1 MLTYAVEPLFLVVA
15 DRGPSADSFDR
26 HGASPQGIMIRVEDG
41 FDQDAVIVA
50 VPGDAVEELEREGL
64 ASSLPSLR
72 GTVLDAVVMVGMD
85 AAVLVTLLQTP
96 DSVRAFAAWIRG
108 RCARSGV
115 SIELSAQ
122 RGNRRVHLIV
132 DGDIDVEVVAD
143 FLVAAFRDRSPQA

>member
-1 MLTYAVEPLFLVVA
+1 
-15 DRGPSADSFDR
+15 
-26 HGASPQGIMIRVEDG
+26 MIRVEDG